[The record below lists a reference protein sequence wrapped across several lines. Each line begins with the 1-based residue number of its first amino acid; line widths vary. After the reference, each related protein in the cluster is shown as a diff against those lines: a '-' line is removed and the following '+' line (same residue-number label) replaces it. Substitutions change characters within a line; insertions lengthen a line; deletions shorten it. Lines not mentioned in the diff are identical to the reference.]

1 MRKSKPH
8 GHYFPA
14 SLERRLAK
22 GESGFTI
29 IETSIA
35 MVIMMV
41 AALASA
47 SLFAYSIKN
56 NSSAN
61 DRELAMAVAQQQFE
75 QIRNTSFTDTSLA
88 ATTGTTTTITRAGRG
103 YTVVKTITDSNTI
116 NSQPTLKTITVQVT
130 PSGSSLSTVSLCTVR
145 STNLLGPNR

>member
-1 MRKSKPH
+1 MRKSKSH

-103 YTVVKTITDSNTI
+103 YTVVTTITDSNTI
-116 NSQPTLKTITVQVT
+116 NSHPTLKTITLHVT
-130 PSGSSLSTVSLCTVR
+130 PSGNSRSTVSLCRVR
-145 STNLLGPNR
+145 VAKFLGPN